1 MSDKE
6 PLLKKHNKLLNDND
20 SDNEKKSFSEWRQY
34 FNQQKTDARNKKLDD
49 EIIDITKDIPVGILQ
64 LFQFADCIDILLMI
78 IALFLLLLHC
88 VCVLGNVILFG
99 RITGLFATT
108 SFAVDC
114 DNQYRNT
121 ASTIIN
127 NTVCPFGIDLNP
139 LNYDRLHKLCHYDNK
154 TISTTLAPLTPL
166 FHENVMHLV
175 YLFFGLG
182 ILVFLCAS
190 LEYMCWTIA
199 TKRQTSRM
207 SVLLFRSLIQRVAGL
222 ILFMIFSIIISFIIN
237 WKLSLIMSCI
247 IPIVVGTSLIFAK
260 VITKETEAQ
269 LSTYSKAGQIAQEV
283 FSSLRTVLSFNGS
296 KSQQKQYEKELK
308 LNEWYTVRK
317 DAAFGAYF
325 GWLFFVNF
333 LVYSI
338 GFTFGSILM
347 SYGNHRTLT
356 ISEILVVVNM
366 FAQALGFLNLIGPFF
381 LSIAEAQGAAV
392 SVFRLIDETHD
403 ENINETEILQENIS
417 DEKSISNINGDIQ
430 FDNVTFSYPSR
441 ENATA
446 LNNLKFIARANQTTA
461 LVGSSG
467 CGKSTCVSLLL
478 RYYEPS
484 SGRIMIDGQ
493 SITDYKIKRFR
504 QNIGVVSQEPILFG
518 ISIYENIRFG
528 KMNATRAEIE
538 QAAEQA
544 NAHNFIMKLPNKYET
559 LVGERGIQLSG
570 GEKQR
575 IALARALVK
584 QPTILL
590 LDEATSALDNVSE
603 RIVQE
608 ALDRACKNRTTIVI
622 AHRLTTIQ
630 NADYIYV
637 LDKGSV
643 IEEGTHETLL
653 VKEGGTYQT
662 MVKMQQSEKTIGT
675 QDGLMNMAKAAAE
688 DEEQLLERVRL
699 LSDSEATDIN
709 RRTSMMSSRE
719 KSVFVR
725 LLKMNSP
732 EWMFILIGCV
742 ACLLGGLRGP
752 LFSILFAKIINEF
765 NDCKYSDVRRR
776 VLITS
781 SLFILI
787 GAVFMILHFFQF
799 VAFGVAGAKI
809 VSRLRSKAFGCFL
822 RQEVAYFDR
831 PENSSGAVC
840 NQLSS
845 NAAAIE
851 NIVGSRLGVICETL
865 SLSIFGFVLGLF
877 FNWQLTLIIAIPF
890 VIILIVSVI
899 QIRLSSWL
907 KTQSDVI
914 YSQASS
920 LAVEVITNMRTVK
933 QLSMENEVSRQY
945 SNMMDQVLTIFW
957 KPEVL
962 FSAALG
968 LYWAMNSITLGLLYW
983 RALVLVENNEIDMSD
998 VVIISA
1004 FGMFALEALNVVEV
1018 LAERIGQSFAA
1029 AHAFFDLFD
1038 RIPLIDN
1045 GSNKGQELA
1054 NFSGET
1060 EFNQVKFVYPSRP
1073 AVHVLNKLQL
1083 SIKSGQ
1089 RIALVG
1095 ASGCGKSTIVQLLE
1109 RFYDVTHGEL
1119 TLDGVDI
1126 RQLNLQWLRSRLG
1139 VVSQEPVLFDLT
1151 IAENITYG
1159 LENIPTD
1166 EIILAATKANIHQF
1180 IQQLPQGYETKVGVK
1195 GSFLSGGEKQ
1205 RIAIARVLIRRPKIL
1220 LLDEATSAMD
1230 PYNEQIVQATLE
1242 QAQTEDPSRTSLIIA
1257 HRLST
1262 IRSCDLIHVL
1272 EMGRIVESGT
1282 HTELVQKGGIYY
1294 TMLNAQ
1300 NNVQ

>member
-1 MSDKE
+1 M
-6 PLLKKHNKLLNDND
+6 LVHV
-20 SDNEKKSFSEWRQY
+20 
-34 FNQQKTDARNKKLDD
+34 A
-49 EIIDITKDIPVGILQ
+49 G
-64 LFQFADCIDILLMI
+64 
-78 IALFLLLLHC
+78 
-88 VCVLGNVILFG
+88 VLANVILFS

-114 DNQYRNT
+114 DNQYQNI

-127 NTVCPFGIDLNP
+127 NSICPFGIDLNP
-139 LNYDRLHKLCHYDNK
+139 INYDRLYKLCHYDNK
-154 TISTTLAPLTPL
+154 TISSTLSPLTPL

-175 YLFFGLG
+175 YWFFVLS
-182 ILVFLCAS
+182 ILQFLCTS
-190 LEYMCWTIA
+190 LEYICWTVA

-207 SVLLFRSLIQRVAGL
+207 SVLLFQSLIQR
-222 ILFMIFSIIISFIIN
+222 
-237 WKLSLIMSCI
+237 
-247 IPIVVGTSLIFAK
+247 

-296 KSQQKQYEKELK
+296 KWQQKQYEKELK

-317 DAAFGAYF
+317 DAAFGAFF
-325 GWLFFVNF
+325 GWLFFISF
-333 LVYSI
+333 AVYSI
-338 GFTFGSILM
+338 GFTFGFILM
-347 SYGNHRTLT
+347 SHGNHRSLT
-356 ISEILVVVNM
+356 ISEILIVVNM
-366 FAQALGFLNLIGPFF
+366 FARALSYLNLVGPFF
-381 LSIAEAQGAAV
+381 QSMSEAQGAAV
-392 SVFRLIDETHD
+392 SVFRLIDEAHD
-403 ENINETEILQENIS
+403 ENINEREILQENIS
-417 DEKSISNINGDIQ
+417 DERSISNINGDIE
-430 FDNVTFSYPSR
+430 FVNVSFSYPSR

-446 LNNLKFIARANQTTA
+446 LNNLKLIARANQTTA
-461 LVGSSG
+461 LIGSSG

-493 SITDYKIKRFR
+493 SITNHKIKQFR

-528 KMNATRAEIE
+528 KLNATRAEIE
-538 QAAEQA
+538 HAAEQA
-544 NAHNFIMKLPNKYET
+544 NAHKFIMKLPNKYET

-584 QPTILL
+584 QPNILL

-603 RIVQE
+603 KIVQE

-637 LDKGSV
+637 LDKGNV
-643 IEEGTHETLL
+643 IEEGTHETLMT
-653 VKEGGTYQT
+653 KEGGRYQT

-675 QDGLMNMAKAAAE
+675 HDGLMNMAKAAAE
-688 DEEQLLERVRL
+688 DEEQLLERVRQ
-699 LSDSEATDIN
+699 LSESEAIDTN
-709 RRTSMMSSRE
+709 R
-719 KSVFVR
+719 
-725 LLKMNSP
+725 
-732 EWMFILIGCV
+732 
-742 ACLLGGLRGP
+742 
-752 LFSILFAKIINEF
+752 EF
-765 NDCKYSDVRRR
+765 NDCKYTDVRRR

-781 SLFILI
+781 GLFLI
-787 GAVFMILHFFQF
+787 TGAVFMILYFFQF
-799 VAFGVAGAKI
+799 VAFGVAGAKL
-809 VSRLRSKAFGCFL
+809 VSRIRSKAFACFL

-831 PENSSGAVC
+831 PENSSGAIC
-840 NQLSS
+840 TKLSS

-851 NIVGSRLGVICETL
+851 DMAGSRLGVICQAL
-865 SLSIFGFVLGLF
+865 SMSAFGFLLGLF
-877 FNWQLTLIIAIPF
+877 FNWQLTIIIGIPF
-890 VIILIVSVI
+890 VIMMIATII
-899 QIRLSSWL
+899 QIRLGSWL
-907 KTQSDVI
+907 KIQSDLI
-914 YSQASS
+914 YSQAST

-933 QLSMENEVSRQY
+933 QLSMEHEVSRQY
-945 SNMMDQVLTIFW
+945 TNMFDQLLILSW
-957 KPEVL
+957 KPEAL
-962 FSAALG
+962 FAVALA
-968 LYWAMNSITLGLLYW
+968 LYWAMNPLTLGLLYW
-983 RALVLVENNEIDMSD
+983 RALILVENNELDISD
-998 VVIISA
+998 IVMVSA
-1004 FGMFALEALNVVEV
+1004 FGMFALESLRVVGM
-1018 LAERIGQSFAA
+1018 LGRRIGASFAA

-1038 RIPLIDN
+1038 RIPTIDN
-1045 GSNKGQELA
+1045 GSNKGQELT

-1060 EFNQVKFVYPSRP
+1060 DFNQVKFVYPSRP
-1073 AVHVLNKLQL
+1073 TVLVLNKLQL

-1095 ASGCGKSTIVQLLE
+1095 SSGCGKSTIVQLLE
-1109 RFYDVTHGEL
+1109 RFYDVSYGEL
-1119 TLDGVDI
+1119 LLDGVDI
-1126 RQLNLQWLRSRLG
+1126 RKLNLQWLRSRLG

-1159 LENIPTD
+1159 LENIPMN
-1166 EIILAATKANIHQF
+1166 EIVLAATKANIHEF

-1230 PYNEQIVQATLE
+1230 PYNEQIVQVTLD
-1242 QAQTEDPSRTSLIIA
+1242 QAQIEDPNRTSIIIA

-1262 IRSCDLIHVL
+1262 IRSCDLIYVL

-1282 HTELVQKGGIYY
+1282 HTELIQKGGIYY
-1294 TMLNAQ
+1294 TMLNTQ

>member
-1 MSDKE
+1 
-6 PLLKKHNKLLNDND
+6 
-20 SDNEKKSFSEWRQY
+20 
-34 FNQQKTDARNKKLDD
+34 
-49 EIIDITKDIPVGILQ
+49 
-64 LFQFADCIDILLMI
+64 
-78 IALFLLLLHC
+78 
-88 VCVLGNVILFG
+88 
-99 RITGLFATT
+99 
-108 SFAVDC
+108 
-114 DNQYRNT
+114 
-121 ASTIIN
+121 STIIN
-127 NTVCPFGIDLNP
+127 NTACPLGIDLNP

-154 TISTTLAPLTPL
+154 TISSTLAPLTPL
-166 FHENVMHLV
+166 FHDNVMDLI
-175 YLFFGLG
+175 YWFFGLS
-182 ILVFLCAS
+182 ILAFLCCF
-190 LEYMCWTIA
+190 LEYFCWTIA

-207 SVLLFRSLIQRVAGL
+207 SVLLFRSLIQRVTIAL
-222 ILFMIFSIIISFIIN
+222 LHTMIFSIIICFILN
-237 WKLSLIMSCI
+237 WQLSLIMSCM
-247 IPIVVGTSLIFAK
+247 IPIILGSSVMFAK
-260 VITKETEAQ
+260 IITKETEEQ

-296 KSQQKQYEKELK
+296 KWQQKQYEKELK

-317 DAAFGAYF
+317 DAAFGSF
-325 GWLFFVNF
+325 TGWLFFIKF

-366 FAQALGFLNLIGPFF
+366 FAQALGFLNSIGPFF
-381 LSIAEAQGAAV
+381 QSISEAQGAAV
-392 SVFRLIDETHD
+392 SVFRLIDEAHD
-403 ENINETEILQENIS
+403 ENINEREILQENTS
-417 DEKSISNINGDIQ
+417 DEKSISNINGDIE

-446 LNNLKFIARANQTTA
+446 LNNLKLVARANQTTA

-484 SGRIMIDGQ
+484 LGRIIMNGQ
-493 SITDYKIKRFR
+493 SITDYKIKQFR
-504 QNIGVVSQEPILFG
+504 QNIGVVNQEPILFG

-528 KMNATRAEIE
+528 KLNATREEIE
-538 QAAEQA
+538 HAAEQA
-544 NAHNFIMKLPNKYET
+544 NAHKFIMKLPKKYET

-584 QPTILL
+584 QPSILL

-603 RIVQE
+603 KIVQE

-653 VKEGGTYQT
+653 AKEGGKYQT
-662 MVKMQQSEKTIGT
+662 MVKMQQSETTIYK
-675 QDGLMNMAKAAAE
+675 QDSLMNMAKAAVE
-688 DEEQLLERVRL
+688 DEEQILGRARL
-699 LSDSEATDIN
+699 LSESESIDIN
-709 RRTSMMSSRE
+709 RRASIPARE
-719 KSVFVR
+719 KSIFLR
-725 LLKMNSP
+725 LMKMNSP
-732 EWMFILIGCV
+732 EWMFILIGCL

-752 LFSILFAKIINEF
+752 AFSILFATTINEF
-765 NDCKYSDVRRR
+765 NDCKYTDVRRR
-776 VLITS
+776 VLIACG
-781 SLFILI
+781 LFLLT
-787 GAVFMILHFFQF
+787 GAVFMILNFFQF
-799 VAFGVAGAKI
+799 VAFGVAGAKL
-809 VSRLRSKAFGCFL
+809 VSRIRSKAFGCFL
-822 RQEVAYFDR
+822 RQEAAYFDR
-831 PENSSGAVC
+831 PENSSGAIC
-840 NQLSS
+840 TQLSS

-851 NIVGSRLGVICETL
+851 DMAGSRLGVICQAL
-865 SLSIFGFVLGLF
+865 SMSFFGFVLGLYY
-877 FNWQLTLIIAIPF
+877 NWQLTIIIFIPF
-890 VIILIVSVI
+890 VIMMIITII
-899 QIRLSSWL
+899 QMRLSSWL
-907 KTQSDVI
+907 KTQSDLI
-914 YSQASS
+914 HSQAST

-933 QLSMENEVSRQY
+933 QLSMENEVLRQY
-945 SNMMDQVLTIFW
+945 TNMIDQVL
-957 KPEVL
+957 
-962 FSAALG
+962 
-968 LYWAMNSITLGLLYW
+968 M
-983 RALVLVENNEIDMSD
+983 
-998 VVIISA
+998 ISA
-1004 FGMFALEALNVVEV
+1004 FGMFALEALKVVGM
-1018 LAERIGQSFAA
+1018 LAKRIGASYAA

-1038 RIPLIDN
+1038 RTPAIDN
-1045 GSNKGQELA
+1045 GSNKGQELT

-1060 EFNQVKFVYPSRP
+1060 DFNQVKFVYPSRP
-1073 AVHVLNKLQL
+1073 AVLVLNKLQL

-1095 ASGCGKSTIVQLLE
+1095 SSGCGKSTIVQLLE
-1109 RFYDVTHGEL
+1109 RFYDVSHGEL
-1119 TLDGVDI
+1119 LLDGVDI
-1126 RQLNLQWLRSRLG
+1126 RKLNLQWLRSRLG

-1159 LENIPTD
+1159 LENIPMN
-1166 EIILAATKANIHQF
+1166 EIVLAATKANIHEF

-1230 PYNEQIVQATLE
+1230 PYNEQIVQETLD
-1242 QAQTEDPSRTSLIIA
+1242 QAQIEDPNRTSIIIA

-1262 IRSCDLIHVL
+1262 IRSCDLIYVL

-1282 HTELVQKGGIYY
+1282 HTELIQKGGIYY